1 MVPKWLKNQFP
12 DLKSHSCHQLS
23 TYLWTSHLASVVQ
36 GLLISKMD
44 TKLPVTPSPEN
55 EVLNRY
61 HERVSHTYGALYS
74 LHSPFIY
81 VISFLSKTGLWTCKS
96 FCQCREAFLQFSK
109 CPRVRFVF
117 GLGYR
122 LWDDLKGQHIGA
134 QRELGSNHWWLV
146 RKWGSVWE
154 SGSGRDMP
162 KWALQAH
169 VQNTVFI
176 DSEWTNSI
184 IYSRSPWTN
193 EVIWV
198 GLTAVAGK
206 QGLLHIKP
214 GDRSLKLSQKVIP
227 PECLSTNY
235 VPGRVEDTKWMPF
248 YYLYFTVDK
257 AEA

>member
-61 HERVSHTYGALYS
+61 HERVSHTHGALYS

-81 VISFLSKTGLWTCKS
+81 VISFLSKIGLWTCKS

-117 GLGYR
+117 GLGYG
-122 LWDDLKGQHIGA
+122 LWDDLKGQHMVPKGNWVRITDGWWGNEGA
-134 QRELGSNHWWLV
+134 C
-146 RKWGSVWE
+146 E
-154 SGSGRDMP
+154 SQDLAETCPSGHCRLMFRT
-162 KWALQAH
+162 Q
-169 VQNTVFI
+169 
-176 DSEWTNSI
+176 
-184 IYSRSPWTN
+184 
-193 EVIWV
+193 
-198 GLTAVAGK
+198 
-206 QGLLHIKP
+206 
-214 GDRSLKLSQKVIP
+214 
-227 PECLSTNY
+227 CL
-235 VPGRVEDTKWMPF
+235 
-248 YYLYFTVDK
+248 
-257 AEA
+257 